1 MDNEFINNLE
11 RTFYDIFDEIY
22 SNKITYDPNNQYE
35 MTALGYYSRILEG
48 AKAIILLLK
57 ENDVESAIQ
66 PIFRSILE
74 AFIDLDNI
82 NNIEGYIY
90 YLRYLDLQNRI
101 DLGDKYYFKQLC
113 EEEKINYK
121 ETYNRIKK
129 DRLQLED
136 KIKSEYGKTFLNN
149 NREIKKGI
157 KFRFY
162 LAKDKETYDSLYWI
176 LCTDTHNNI
185 TSLNKSYLTSTN
197 SQLIVDFFKDM
208 DSRKEKIICE
218 KVESILKRSQKNIY
232 DILNLK

>member
-74 AFIDLDNI
+74 AFVDLDNI

-90 YLRYLDLQNRI
+90 YLRYLDLKNRSYS
-101 DLGDKYYFKQLC
+101 DDKDYLKQLC
-113 EEEKINYK
+113 KEENINY
-121 ETYNRIKK
+121 EEIYNRIEK
-129 DRLQLED
+129 DKLQLKD
-136 KIKSEYGKTFLNN
+136 KIKSEYGKTFLNSN
-149 NREIKKGI
+149 GKIKEGI

-162 LAKDKETYDSLYWI
+162 LAKNKETYDSLYWI

-185 TSLNKSYLTSTN
+185 TSINKSYLTSTN